1 MTRKKF
7 IKLVELIGRGK
18 RVEVVVSG
26 TDLSYLWVV
35 CGKGKCSL
43 RGTQRQFLENICL
56 ENNLRSRILGTFVVK
71 FLACLPLLGFS
82 NV

>member
-1 MTRKKF
+1 MTHKKF

-26 TDLSYLWVV
+26 TDMSYLWVV

-43 RGTQRQFLENICL
+43 RTQLFLFVPCCW
-56 ENNLRSRILGTFVVK
+56 LGCFARRNV
-71 FLACLPLLGFS
+71 CFS
-82 NV
+82 ATEIPY